1 MNSNNKPK
9 PFYYNKN
16 RNQNQNKNQQGQGQY
31 QNQNQDNKPKTF
43 VPRQQQ
49 PIKQTVTELWISPS
63 QVQNPIW
70 SYLKIPF
77 KTNENQV
84 ADFILPESS
93 ISVIFLSLQ
102 FHQNYPLY
110 IEDKL
115 DKFSKSD
122 EAKTYWN
129 KIMLCLFDAE
139 DTNNQLMDLTILG
152 IEKDIKILVGFS
164 FSEIAN
170 YLASFKYIEK
180 YKKGYFKD
188 QIKSAPGAGTGPGSG
203 SGSGAGIGAGPGPG
217 SAPGAGVM

>member
-1 MNSNNKPK
+1 MNSNNQPK
-9 PFYYNKN
+9 PFYYKN

-31 QNQNQDNKPKTF
+31 QNKNQDNKPKAF
-43 VPRQQQ
+43 VPKQN
-49 PIKQTVTELWISPS
+49 PIKQTVTELWIAPS

-77 KTNENQV
+77 KTNENQI
-84 ADFILPESS
+84 ADFILPESN

-115 DKFSKSD
+115 EKFCKSD

-129 KIMLCLFDAE
+129 RIMLCLFDAD

-152 IEKDIKILVGFS
+152 MEKDIKILVGFS

-180 YKKGYFKD
+180 YKKGYFKE
-188 QIKSAPGAGTGPGSG
+188 QMKPSAGT
-203 SGSGAGIGAGPGPG
+203 GSGAGMGGGLGPASHSGTGAGL
-217 SAPGAGVM
+217 M